1 VLSPVDSDPTLLF
14 VELSPVERDPTL
26 LFVELK
32 PVDSEFTPDES
43 EPT

>member
-43 EPT
+43 DPT